1 MLRNVRTRSG
11 WLFSR
16 PFYFSRQAV
25 IIPLKYATSLLHLLT
40 TAPPTSKEVQDRSNL
55 RARVLT
61 GVVAG
66 PLVLI
71 ATYLGGIPFLVIA
84 LLAGIL
90 TLLEFYALGT
100 QRHIQGSVIIGV
112 PALIALL
119 VDFISGEYILLP
131 IIFLVVV
138 VAHIALEVIR
148 HRQDSP
154 FDRYRL
160 GITLLGLVYAGFP
173 PAFLVIIRALPN
185 GLIWIYLI
193 FAITWGTD
201 TLAFFGGRLWG
212 KHPLA
217 PRISPKKTREGALVG
232 VVGGALLGLILLLV
246 TNQFT
251 PALLLLVIIGPPIAV
266 MGDLFES
273 RLKRAFQVG
282 DSHLAGLNIIPGH
295 GGMMDRTDA
304 LTWVV
309 TLFFI
314 YFSLIGMM
322 S

>member
-1 MLRNVRTRSG
+1 M
-11 WLFSR
+11 
-16 PFYFSRQAV
+16 
-25 IIPLKYATSLLHLLT
+25 LT

-71 ATYLGGIPFLVIA
+71 VTYVGGIPFLIA
-84 LLAGIL
+84 VSFVAVL
-90 TLLEFYALGT
+90 TLLEFYALGIH
-100 QRHIQGSVIIGV
+100 RHVQGSAIIGV
-112 PALIALL
+112 PAVIALILAFVAAQYVLIPVIFGL
-119 VDFISGEYILLP
+119 VIVADILLE
-131 IIFLVVV
+131 L
-138 VAHIALEVIR
+138 IR
-148 HRQDSP
+148 HRHDSP
-154 FDRYRL
+154 LNWYRL
-160 GITLLGLVYAGFP
+160 GITVAGLAYAGFP
-173 PAFLVIIRALPN
+173 PAFLIAIRLLPD
-185 GLIWIYLI
+185 GLIWILLI

-282 DSHLAGLNIIPGH
+282 DSHLAGFNIIPGH

-322 S
+322 A